1 MSYAANMMLSTTGK
15 QRRHIPT
22 SRQYQ
27 YVKEQF
33 SAAHSQLMSNLPRT
47 PESNTKRSNTQ
58 KGCKSYIRSAVTIN
72 KLKETKR
79 LNPQTPWNK
88 GKTTPQKGMTYEE
101 IYGVTRAKELRELRS
116 SSLSGK
122 AKSATT
128 KAIWSKNRKG
138 KTNGGLNTNATPVT
152 INNIT
157 YACKNDACSALN
169 ISLYKL
175 NKML

>member
-1 MSYAANMMLSTTGK
+1 MRKAQVGWNKGK
-15 QRRHIPT
+15 DLTVHI
-22 SRQYQ
+22 
-27 YVKEQF
+27 
-33 SAAHSQLMSNLPRT
+33 
-47 PESNTKRSNTQ
+47 TKA
-58 KGCKSYIRSAVTIN
+58 GILY
-72 KLKETKR
+72 
-79 LNPQTPWNK
+79 TPWNK

-101 IYGVTRAKELRELRS
+101 IYGDERAAELRVLRS
-116 SSLSGK
+116 TSLLGK
-122 AKSATT
+122 AKLEST